1 MTGPAGIGLDLL
13 AQRPNVDGDGGWA
26 ADEVLVPEGIQQI
39 VAAKNFARV
48 GDQIMQQVEFFGREL
63 DLLAA
68 NPEAAVGG
76 IELDFAAA
84 QASIGRR
91 LGVESHAAQLGLH
104 ARNELP
110 WAEGFDHVVVGADA
124 QAADAIGF
132 FGARRQQDDRDS
144 DVRLPELLADFQA
157 VHAGQHDVEDD
168 DLRRMF
174 LIQRRIEPL
183 WAGASGDDGEAIT
196 PQVAPHNFDDH
207 RLIVDH
213 QYVLL
218 WGCQS
223 HCSRARIGALSALK
237 IAIVTNITNE

>member
-26 ADEVLVPEGIQQI
+26 ADEVLVPDGIEQI

-91 LGVESHAAQLGLH
+91 LGVESPAAHPGLH
-104 ARNELP
+104 APTDLP
-110 WAEGFDHVVVGADA
+110 WPDGFAHLL
-124 QAADAIGF
+124 
-132 FGARRQQDDRDS
+132 
-144 DVRLPELLADFQA
+144 LP
-157 VHAGQHDVEDD
+157 
-168 DLRRMF
+168 
-174 LIQRRIEPL
+174 
-183 WAGASGDDGEAIT
+183 
-196 PQVAPHNFDDH
+196 AP
-207 RLIVDH
+207 
-213 QYVLL
+213 
-218 WGCQS
+218 
-223 HCSRARIGALSALK
+223 APPPPP
-237 IAIVTNITNE
+237 